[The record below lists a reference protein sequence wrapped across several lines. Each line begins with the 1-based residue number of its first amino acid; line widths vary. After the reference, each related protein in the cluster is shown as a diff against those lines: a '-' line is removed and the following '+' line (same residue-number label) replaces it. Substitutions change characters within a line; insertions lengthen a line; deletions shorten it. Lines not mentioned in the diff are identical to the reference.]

1 MGLVAIPRAG
11 LGRAPAVAGAA
22 ALTGITACGAL
33 ICLHAAAGASVL
45 IPASWHGAPDW
56 LSGPLPAIGNG
67 LTSHTFAPLFLAMC
81 GCYAVALLAAAARQL
96 DARAALA
103 AIAVLHVLFLLA
115 PPLLSAD
122 VFGYLDYGRI
132 GVLHGLDPY
141 AHGPISAPHDAVFAF
156 MRWRGN
162 LPSPY
167 GPLFTLGTYALA
179 PLPVAASLWVL
190 KAATAAASL
199 AIVALVWD
207 CARRLRVD
215 PVPAAVLVGLNPL
228 VLVWA
233 VGGAHNDL
241 IVVAAATAGVWLAVR
256 GRERAAGATL
266 AAATALKLSAGIALP
281 FLIVRRRRSA
291 LMGALAAGAAL
302 IALAFAAFGT
312 GVTGMLRAQV
322 DQQNLVATASLPNQ
336 IGGATPAVRSVALAL
351 FAVVLVVLLVRTA
364 RDRIGW
370 VTAAGWATLAM
381 LVTSAWLM
389 PWYVTWL
396 LPLAAIGR
404 SRRLTAATLALCAY
418 LVVMRTPI

>member
-56 LSGPLPAIGNG
+56 LSG
-67 LTSHTFAPLFLAMC
+67 H
-81 GCYAVALLAAAARQL
+81 
-96 DARAALA
+96 
-103 AIAVLHVLFLLA
+103 
-115 PPLLSAD
+115 
-122 VFGYLDYGRI
+122 
-132 GVLHGLDPY
+132 
-141 AHGPISAPHDAVFAF
+141 
-156 MRWRGN
+156 

-241 IVVAAATAGVWLAVR
+241 IVTAAVVGGVWLAVA
-256 GRERAAGATL
+256 GRERLSGAALAGA
-266 AAATALKLSAGIALP
+266 AALKVSAGVMLP
-281 FLIVRRRRSA
+281 FLLAGARGRRRE
-291 LMGALAAGAAL
+291 
-302 IALAFAAFGT
+302 
-312 GVTGMLRAQV
+312 
-322 DQQNLVATASLPNQ
+322 
-336 IGGATPAVRSVALAL
+336 
-351 FAVVLVVLLVRTA
+351 
-364 RDRIGW
+364 
-370 VTAAGWATLAM
+370 
-381 LVTSAWLM
+381 
-389 PWYVTWL
+389 
-396 LPLAAIGR
+396 
-404 SRRLTAATLALCAY
+404 
-418 LVVMRTPI
+418 